1 MHLGRFVSLLLP
13 DEVEA
18 TLREFRT
25 CELTT
30 IGRDGYPST
39 WPTSVNFEPETGR
52 FVLTTSIAFP
62 QKALNIRRNPRV
74 SMLYSD
80 PTASGLVQAAVVLV
94 QGDALAP
101 DEIHTSVTG
110 MERYWRDSIFRRQ
123 PTTDPLGRN
132 PLTRRMMDWYFM
144 RLEIVITPRTI
155 TWWPAGDVSQAPE
168 RLDVN
173 AGEVEHVG

>member
-1 MHLGRFVSLLLP
+1 MALLLP
-13 DEVEA
+13 EEVVT

-39 WPTSVNFEPETGR
+39 WPTSASFEPDAGR

-80 PTASGLVQAAVVLV
+80 PTASALEAPAAVLV
-94 QGDALAP
+94 QGDAVAP
-101 DEIHTSVTG
+101 DEIRTSVRG
-110 MERYWRDSIFRRQ
+110 MERYWRDTIFRRQ
-123 PTTDPLGRN
+123 PATDALGRN
-132 PLTRRMMDWYFM
+132 PIMRWLMDWYFM
-144 RLEIVITPRTI
+144 RLQIVVTPRVI
-155 TWWPAGDVSQAPE
+155 TWWPAGEFAIAPR
-168 RLDVN
+168 RLD
-173 AGEVEHVG
+173 GTTWEISDVG